1 MPIKTVNLVAGKN
14 QNTVINYLGK
24 EVESVKEDGSVYF
37 EKEVTFMSQP
47 PMSFFEKAAA
57 ILHVASRKPMFTS
70 GYTKGT
76 AGKGTIR
83 ANTILQESLESLCK
97 TENVSFEYFTDLV
110 KSFINGLNVVTPF
123 DYESALAEANAAF
136 ESDLNKIRES
146 AVLQAADLGITI
158 TLESVDVTRPSF
170 ANLYAQAEAA
180 HIERLKKVET
190 SRKTSE
196 SIKNKNA

>member
-1 MPIKTVNLVAGKN
+1 MPIKTVNLVSGKN

-24 EVESVKEDGSVYF
+24 EVEFVKEDGSTYF

-47 PMSFFEKAAA
+47 PMSFFEKVAK
-57 ILHVASRKPMFTS
+57 ILREESSKSMFTS
-70 GYTKGT
+70 GYTKGV

-83 ANTILQESLESLCK
+83 PNTVLQDSLESLCK
-97 TENVSFEYFTDLV
+97 SENISFEYFTDLV
-110 KSFINGLNVVTPF
+110 KSFVNGLNVVTPF

-180 HIERLKKVET
+180 HIDRLKKVET
-190 SRKTSE
+190 ARKTSE
-196 SIKNKNA
+196 SLKNKTS

>member
-1 MPIKTVNLVAGKN
+1 MPIKTVSLVAGKN

-24 EVESVKEDGSVYF
+24 EVEHVKEDGSLYF
-37 EKEVTFMSQP
+37 EKEVTFMSRP
-47 PMSFFEKAAA
+47 PMSFFEKVAS
-57 ILHVASRKPMFTS
+57 ILHVESSKPMFTS

-83 ANTILQESLESLCK
+83 PNTILQDSLESLCK
-97 TENVSFEYFTDLV
+97 SENVSFEYFTDLV
-110 KSFINGLNVVTPF
+110 KSFINGLNITTPF
-123 DYESALAEANAAF
+123 DYESAIAEANAAF
-136 ESDLNKIRES
+136 EADLHKIRES

-170 ANLYAQAEAA
+170 ANLYAQAESA

-190 SRKTSE
+190 ARKTSE
-196 SIKNKNA
+196 SLKNKNS